1 MQSIIEIIKVLS
13 PMVVAGV
20 ALLLKDRNVANKI
33 QAIANEMALFSEQN
47 TSEHHNLF
55 KKINRLDA
63 IYTQYSEDESYFL
76 QIETIA
82 GTACEYIED
91 KEAHTYV
98 MAVARA
104 LIDFS
109 KDVFSISIGNI
120 TDYQIDAKI
129 TNAII
134 TLKGIFSTYWGAEE
148 PEEYYREMAEA
159 RGEYINKIKMISD
172 DFVNS
177 KNQRFR
183 AETIV
188 FMHVVMRNFVIWY
201 NNNILPA
208 RIEQDEDKSS

>member
-1 MQSIIEIIKVLS
+1 
-13 PMVVAGV
+13 
-20 ALLLKDRNVANKI
+20 
-33 QAIANEMALFSEQN
+33 MALFSEQN

-148 PEEYYREMAEA
+148 TEEYYREMAEA